1 MSNQVKE
8 KMMKAAPNRWF
19 TFCILVF
26 SGGVAFK
33 MSSIKDM
40 FYVPMQEFMGLSN
53 TQIGA
58 GLSAYGIVQTIGLIA
73 GLYICDRFS
82 KKYMIS
88 FSLFAIS
95 ISGLYLATFPG
106 YYGFLAIFAVL
117 AFFGEVTYW
126 PVLLKAV
133 KLTGTEK
140 DQGRMF
146 GFLEMGRG
154 IVDVIIAS
162 SAVALF
168 GLMGETP
175 AALRAGFI
183 FLSAVIFVAGIL
195 CFIFIPNDV
204 MDTRD
209 KDGNEIGKNKAAL
222 FGMMEALKSVEIWAV
237 ALNGFM
243 VYCVY
248 CGLTYFIPFLSTIY
262 GLPAVMLGF
271 YGIANQYGLKMI
283 GGPVG
288 GFLSDKVHHSATKHI
303 RGGFVVAAAA
313 MVLFMLIP
321 HEALGASG
329 NYMVGMA
336 CTLGFGA
343 IIFTMRAVFFAPMDE
358 VRVRPQIT
366 GAAMSLG
373 CLIIYL
379 PNTFAYVLYGSLL
392 DKYPGMEGFRK
403 IFMLMI
409 GFCVIGFFVSSWL
422 VRIIRKKQQA
432 ETLTPAA

>member
-1 MSNQVKE
+1 M
-8 KMMKAAPNRWF
+8 
-19 TFCILVF
+19 F

-58 GLSAYGIVQTIGLIA
+58 GLSAYGIVQTIGLIV
-73 GLYICDRFS
+73 GLYVCDRFS

-95 ISGLYLATFPG
+95 VSGLYLATFPG
-106 YYGFLAIFAVL
+106 YYGFLATFAVL
-117 AFFGEVTYW
+117 AFFSEVTYW

-168 GLMGETP
+168 GAMGETP
-175 AALRAGFI
+175 AALRGGFI
-183 FLSAVIFVAGIL
+183 FLSGVIFLAGIL

-204 MDTRD
+204 MDARD
-209 KDGNEIGKNKAAL
+209 KDGNEISKNKAAL
-222 FGMMEALKSVEIWAV
+222 YGMVEALKSIEIWAV

-248 CGLTYFIPFLSTIY
+248 CGLTYFIPFLNTIY

-271 YGIANQYGLKMI
+271 YGIVNQYGLKMV
-283 GGPVG
+283 GGPLG
-288 GFLSDKVHHSATKHI
+288 GFLADKVHHSAAKHI
-303 RGGFVVAAAA
+303 RAGFVVAAAA
-313 MVLFMLIP
+313 MVVFMLIP
-321 HEALGASG
+321 HETLGTG
-329 NYMVGMA
+329 GHYMIGMA
-336 CTLGFGA
+336 CTLAFGA
-343 IIFTMRAVFFAPMDE
+343 IIFTMRAVFFAPMEE
-358 VRVRPQIT
+358 VRVKPQIT

-373 CLIIYL
+373 CLVIYL
-379 PNTFAYVLYGSLL
+379 PNTFAYVLYGSML
-392 DKYPGMEGFRK
+392 DKYPGMEGFRR
-403 IFMLMI
+403 IFILMI
-409 GFCVIGFFVSSWL
+409 AFSVIGFFVSSWL
-422 VRIIRKKQQA
+422 VHIIRKKQQA